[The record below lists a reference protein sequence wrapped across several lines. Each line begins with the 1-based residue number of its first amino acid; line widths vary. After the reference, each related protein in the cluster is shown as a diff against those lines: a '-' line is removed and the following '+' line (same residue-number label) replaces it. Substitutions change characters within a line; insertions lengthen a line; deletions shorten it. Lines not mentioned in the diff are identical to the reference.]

1 MCLLTVAF
9 IFGQVLV
16 LRLSGNFGLEMKKSD
31 EGDFKLKKTVEIDN
45 RNIELKHKK
54 MEGLNESFLA
64 ENYKNGSDC

>member
-54 MEGLNESFLA
+54 C
-64 ENYKNGSDC
+64 KV